1 MNSRRADPKTS
12 RCSSTDSTYGRY
24 PGDVSATDDS
34 VNIDGADVLVLNEE
48 DPSNLPWGEIGV
60 EIVIESTGAFN
71 DAGKASGHLESGA
84 RKVII
89 SAPAKGDAL
98 TVVLGVNE
106 DDYDPERHN
115 IVSNSSCTTNCIA
128 PIVKVLYDNFG
139 IERGLMTTVHAYT
152 NDQRLL
158 DKYHSDPRRARAAGQ
173 NIIPTTTGAAKSV
186 GIVMPELAG
195 KINGMAVRVPTPTV
209 SLTDFVATLG
219 KAVSAEEVND
229 SYREAAS
236 NGLNGILDYTE
247 EPLVSADFIRDPHSA
262 IVDGTSTMS
271 LGGDM
276 VKVVGWYDKR
286 GGILLP
292 NSRPSPRSSP
302 TRAVTPDAAEWQIPR
317 KSSRNTDRQGPVKR
331 LAGSCTRSRRCLARP
346 TPTPARAPTGRWPTS

>member
-1 MNSRRADPKTS
+1 MSTRIGINGFGRMGKQTLRAALERYPDKLEVVAVNSRRGRPEDIAHLFKY
-12 RCSSTDSTYGRY
+12 DSTYGRY
-24 PGDVSATDDS
+24 PGEVRPTNDS
-34 VNIDGADVLVLNEE
+34 VNIDGTDVLVLNED
-48 DPSNLPWGEIGV
+48 DPSNLPWGEIGA

-71 DAGKASGHLESGA
+71 DAGKASWHLESGA

-89 SAPAKGDAL
+89 TAPAKGDAL

-115 IVSNSSCTTNCIA
+115 VISNSSCTTNCIA
-128 PIVKVLYDNFG
+128 PLAKVLHDNFG

-152 NDQRLL
+152 NDQRIL
-158 DKYHSDPRRARAAGQ
+158 DKYHSDPRRARAAAQ

-219 KAVSAEEVND
+219 RVVSAEEVND

-271 LGGDM
+271 LDGDM
-276 VKVVGWYDKR
+276 VKVVGWYDNEWGYSCRTADLAAFVADK
-286 GGILLP
+286 GI
-292 NSRPSPRSSP
+292 
-302 TRAVTPDAAEWQIPR
+302 
-317 KSSRNTDRQGPVKR
+317 
-331 LAGSCTRSRRCLARP
+331 
-346 TPTPARAPTGRWPTS
+346 

>member
-1 MNSRRADPKTS
+1 MSTRIGINGFGRIGKQTLRAALERYPDKLKVVAVNSRRGRPEDIARLFKY
-12 RCSSTDSTYGRY
+12 DSTYGRY
-24 PGDVSATDDS
+24 PGEVKPTGDGI
-34 VNIDGADVLVLNEE
+34 NIDGADVMVLNED

-60 EIVIESTGAFN
+60 QIVIESTGAFN
-71 DAGKASGHLESGA
+71 DAGRASGHLESGA

-115 IVSNSSCTTNCIA
+115 IISNSSCTTNCIA
-128 PIVKVLYDNFG
+128 PIVKVLHDNFG

-152 NDQRLL
+152 NDQRIL
-158 DKYHSDPRRARAAGQ
+158 DKYHSDPRRARAAAQ

-186 GIVMPELAG
+186 GIVMPELKG

-209 SLTDFVATLG
+209 SLTDLVAILE
-219 KAVSAEEVND
+219 KAVSVEDVND

-236 NGLNGILDYTE
+236 NSLNGILDYTD

-262 IVDGTSTMS
+262 IVDGTSTLS

-276 VKVVGWYDKR
+276 VKVVGWYDNEWGYSCRTADLAAFVADK
-286 GGILLP
+286 GI
-292 NSRPSPRSSP
+292 
-302 TRAVTPDAAEWQIPR
+302 
-317 KSSRNTDRQGPVKR
+317 
-331 LAGSCTRSRRCLARP
+331 
-346 TPTPARAPTGRWPTS
+346 

>member
-1 MNSRRADPKTS
+1 MSTRIGINGFGRMGKQTLRAALERYPDKLKVVAVNSRRGRPEDIARLFKY
-12 RCSSTDSTYGRY
+12 DSTYGRY
-24 PGDVSATDDS
+24 PGDVKPTDDGI
-34 VNIDGADVLVLNEE
+34 NIDGADVMVLNED

-71 DAGKASGHLESGA
+71 DAGRASGHLESGA

-106 DDYDPERHN
+106 NDYDPERHN
-115 IVSNSSCTTNCIA
+115 IISNSSCTTNCIA
-128 PIVKVLYDNFG
+128 PIVKVLHDNFG

-152 NDQRLL
+152 NDQRIL
-158 DKYHSDPRRARAAGQ
+158 DKYHSDPRRARAAAQ

-186 GIVMPELAG
+186 GIVMPELKG

-209 SLTDFVATLG
+209 SLTDLVATLE
-219 KAVSAEEVND
+219 KAVSVEEVND

-236 NGLNGILDYTE
+236 NGLNGILDYTD

-262 IVDGTSTMS
+262 IVDGISTLS
-271 LGGDM
+271 IGGDM
-276 VKVVGWYDKR
+276 VKVVGWYDNEWGYSCRTADLAAFVADK
-286 GGILLP
+286 GI
-292 NSRPSPRSSP
+292 
-302 TRAVTPDAAEWQIPR
+302 
-317 KSSRNTDRQGPVKR
+317 
-331 LAGSCTRSRRCLARP
+331 
-346 TPTPARAPTGRWPTS
+346 